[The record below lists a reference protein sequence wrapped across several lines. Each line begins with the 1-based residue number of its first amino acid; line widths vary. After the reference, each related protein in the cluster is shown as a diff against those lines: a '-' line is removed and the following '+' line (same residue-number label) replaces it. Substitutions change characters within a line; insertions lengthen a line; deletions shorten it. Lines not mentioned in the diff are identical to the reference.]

1 MILQSTK
8 WKMPSES
15 REENVDLSYSVEE
28 LRKFNERHN
37 IRVAARGKV
46 SQTIIILAGII
57 I

>member
-46 SQTIIILAGII
+46 SQTIIILACII